1 MNRLTLI
8 EKAFW
13 LKKQPLFSAL
23 ELDMLLPIA
32 DKIGTIHLK
41 ADSPIFYAKED
52 PLRLYFILEGQVA
65 IIENNNAHALL
76 GAGDFFGDEAIFGDA
91 PYAYDAICKKEAT
104 LLTLSRTHL
113 FTIIHECPSVAVALL
128 QAYASGTSYRR
139 RGIADGKKFDLS
151 Q

>member
-13 LKKQPLFSAL
+13 LKKQPLFAAL

-41 ADSPIFYAKED
+41 ANNPIFYAKEE
-52 PLRLYFILEGQVA
+52 PLRLYFILTGA
-65 IIENNNAHALL
+65 ISIIEGPNTHALL
-76 GAGDFFGDEAIFGDA
+76 GPGDFFGDEAIFGDA
-91 PYAYDAICKKEAT
+91 PYAYDAICKDETT

-139 RGIADGKKFDLS
+139 RIISDRKN
-151 Q
+151 

>member
-1 MNRLTLI
+1 MNKLTLI

-32 DKIGTIHLK
+32 DKIGTISLK
-41 ADSPIFYAKED
+41 AGDTIFYARESA
-52 PLRLYFILEGQVA
+52 LRLYFILNGRVGIVEADNVSS
-65 IIENNNAHALL
+65 LL
-76 GAGDFFGDEAIFGDA
+76 GPGDFFGDEAIFSDA
-91 PYAYDAICKKEAT
+91 PYAYDAICKTDTT

-128 QAYASGTSYRR
+128 QVYAATTPYRKR
-139 RGIADGKKFDLS
+139 S
-151 Q
+151 QKELTFLEE